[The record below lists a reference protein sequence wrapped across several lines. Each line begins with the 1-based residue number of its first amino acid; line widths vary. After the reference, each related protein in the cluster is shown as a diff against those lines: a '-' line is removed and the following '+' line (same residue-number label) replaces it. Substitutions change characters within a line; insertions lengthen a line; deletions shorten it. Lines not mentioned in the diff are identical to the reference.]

1 MRRRGFLGSTAG
13 LLAAAAAG
21 PTLAGTRRKPNII
34 VVLCDDLGYGDIG
47 CTGGRIPTPHI
58 DWLARKG
65 TLFTDFYAA
74 ANLCT
79 PSRAGLLTGRYAV
92 RSGLGYQVILQDDD
106 RGLPLDQP
114 TIARSLGAAGYAC
127 GLFGKW
133 HLGHRG
139 PAWPPTRHGFDSFF
153 GIPYSHDMVP
163 LRLVTATR
171 DGAIS
176 DEPAVLEDLQQRFY
190 GAAER
195 FIADNVERPFFVQLA
210 LSAPHLPS
218 HAGAP
223 WRGKSPGGA
232 YGDSVMEV
240 DAIVGRLTATL
251 TRLGIARETLVLFT
265 SDNGPWYEG
274 SAGALRGRKGGGGY
288 DGGYRVP
295 LIAWRPGT
303 VPAGRRSNAIAMAT
317 DFLPSFCAMAGAGLP
332 QVPLDGRD
340 IGPLI
345 EGRSQTSPHDALV
358 LFDNEDP
365 VAIRTQRW
373 SYVAGDY
380 YRGRLFDT
388 ERRYPQLYDMHADP
402 GQTYSLA
409 DRHPDVLADMRRRLD
424 EARQR
429 YAPYKSREIPRAFQR
444 TGAV

>member
-1 MRRRGFLGSTAG
+1 
-13 LLAAAAAG
+13 
-21 PTLAGTRRKPNII
+21 
-34 VVLCDDLGYGDIG
+34 
-47 CTGGRIPTPHI
+47 
-58 DWLARKG
+58 
-65 TLFTDFYAA
+65 
-74 ANLCT
+74 
-79 PSRAGLLTGRYAV
+79 
-92 RSGLGYQVILQDDD
+92 
-106 RGLPLDQP
+106 
-114 TIARSLGAAGYAC
+114 
-127 GLFGKW
+127 
-133 HLGHRG
+133 
-139 PAWPPTRHGFDSFF
+139 
-153 GIPYSHDMVP
+153 
-163 LRLVTATR
+163 
-171 DGAIS
+171 
-176 DEPAVLEDLQQRFY
+176 
-190 GAAER
+190 
-195 FIADNVERPFFVQLA
+195 
-210 LSAPHLPS
+210 
-218 HAGAP
+218 
-223 WRGKSPGGA
+223 
-232 YGDSVMEV
+232 MEV

-317 DFLPSFCAMAGAGLP
+317 DFLPSFCAMAGAGPP
-332 QVPLDGRD
+332 QVSLDGRD